1 MDIKKAREDVLE
13 YIESTLSDASSFG
26 ELFDE
31 KDSDMLLGLVE
42 SDELADEIIGYIDEE
57 EYGYFTKSYLEA
69 MERILQNADE
79 EDLIS
84 VLVQLDE
91 AFEDDDYRNNFFN
104 W

>member
-1 MDIKKAREDVLE
+1 MDIKKAREDVFE
-13 YIESTLSDASSFG
+13 YIESILSDVSSFV

-31 KDSDMLLGLVE
+31 KEEEVIFGLVE
-42 SDELADEIIGYIDEE
+42 SDELADEILGYYDED
-57 EYGYFTKSYLEA
+57 EYGYFTKSYLIA
-69 MERILQNADE
+69 IERILQNADE
-79 EDLIS
+79 EDLID